1 MHDEGEDGQ
10 GHDGDEDKGDDRGHD
25 RSPIHVG
32 GVASWLA
39 RENPL
44 AATAP
49 MDLMIHLEQY
59 GADRPRS
66 EDARSVHVHH
76 EGSYDLEG
84 HDACRNERS
93 TWESWRM

>member
-1 MHDEGEDGQ
+1 MVVALVSAVAGPNARQ
-10 GHDGDEDKGDDRGHD
+10 GRF
-25 RSPIHVG
+25 RSPGH
-32 GVASWLA
+32 WFE
-39 RENPL
+39 REKPV

-49 MDLMIHLEQY
+49 MDLMIHLEQH
-59 GADRPRS
+59 GAGRPRS